1 MLCRSASIS
10 PVWSSGGDAGAPAGE
25 PGAPSP
31 RLLQDRAVALSP
43 QSLSWPHLITG
54 HAQGADTVL
63 SAPRVFNTSVL
74 QNPVHGVSYPTSQTR
89 MQGERAGR
97 HTRRVPPAASEQGPP
112 PPRLPPRSSAP
123 PSGVVLHGAPLYFPP
138 LPFLFPP
145 IVSWGHCDKVPH
157 PGRLSRRSSLARSG
171 GKARGQ
177 GAGWAVPPP
186 EARGSV
192 RPLAL
197 LGWWPRRSNLCL
209 RHARPSL
216 HVSA

>member
-25 PGAPSP
+25 PGAPTP

-74 QNPVHGVSYPTSQTR
+74 QNPVHGVSYPTSQSEPAGHLAGATR
-89 MQGERAGR
+89 CQRAR
-97 HTRRVPPAASEQGPP
+97 PSPSP
-112 PPRLPPRSSAP
+112 SSSSLLCSSTP
-123 PSGVVLHGAPLYFPP
+123 PSGVVLHGAPPYFPP
-138 LPFLFPP
+138 LAFLFPP
-145 IVSWGHCDKVPH
+145 IVSWGRCDKVPH

-177 GAGWAVPPP
+177 GAGRAGPPP

>member
-10 PVWSSGGDAGAPAGE
+10 PVWSSGGDAGAPTGE

-89 MQGERAGR
+89 MRGERAGR

-123 PSGVVLHGAPLYFPP
+123 PSGVVLHGAPPYFPP

-145 IVSWGHCDKVPH
+145 IVSWGRCDKVPH

-177 GAGWAVPPP
+177 GAGRAGPPP

>member
-74 QNPVHGVSYPTSQTR
+74 QNPVHGVSYPTSQ
-89 MQGERAGR
+89 
-97 HTRRVPPAASEQGPP
+97 SEQAGHPAGATRCQRARP
-112 PPRLPPRSSAP
+112 SPSPSSSSLLRSSAP
-123 PSGVVLHGAPLYFPP
+123 TSGVVLHGAPLYFPP

-145 IVSWGHCDKVPH
+145 IVSWGRCDKVPH

-177 GAGWAVPPP
+177 GAGRAGPPP